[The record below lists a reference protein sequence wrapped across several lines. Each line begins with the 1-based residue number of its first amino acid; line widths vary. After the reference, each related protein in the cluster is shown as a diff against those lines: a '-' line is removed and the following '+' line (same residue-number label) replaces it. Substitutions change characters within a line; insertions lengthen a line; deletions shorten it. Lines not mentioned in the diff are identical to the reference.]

1 MNGSHRMEGMIHV
14 LKVTATESDADA
26 AAADTRHS
34 MIVFVKCP
42 DAGSAYAPADA
53 HLRRTG
59 WANVELVTCKAILP
73 EAVEKL
79 DESLQNAYRE
89 ADTHG
94 VAAVL
99 LKSS

>member
-1 MNGSHRMEGMIHV
+1 MEDMIHV
-14 LKVTATESDADA
+14 LKVTANAREADEASTENRRSL
-26 AAADTRHS
+26 
-34 MIVFVKCP
+34 IVFVKSP

-53 HLRRTG
+53 HLRQTG
-59 WANVELVTCKAILP
+59 WANVELVNCKAIPP
-73 EAVEKL
+73 EAIEKL

-89 ADTHG
+89 ADRHG

>member
-1 MNGSHRMEGMIHV
+1 MHV
-14 LKVTATESDADA
+14 LKVTATDSNADE

-53 HLRRTG
+53 HLRQTG
-59 WANVELVTCKAILP
+59 WANVELVNCKTVPP

-79 DESLQNAYRE
+79 DESLKNAYRE
-89 ADTHG
+89 ADIRG

-99 LKSS
+99 LKS

>member
-1 MNGSHRMEGMIHV
+1 M
-14 LKVTATESDADA
+14 KVTATESDADA

-53 HLRRTG
+53 HLRQTG
-59 WANVELVTCKAILP
+59 WANVELVNCKAVP
-73 EAVEKL
+73 SEAVEKL

>member
-1 MNGSHRMEGMIHV
+1 MIHV
-14 LKVTATESDADA
+14 LKVTVTASDANA

-42 DAGSAYAPADA
+42 DAGSTYALADA
-53 HLRRTG
+53 HLRQTG
-59 WANVELVTCKAILP
+59 WANVELVNCKAIPP

-79 DESLQNAYRE
+79 DESLKNAYRE
-89 ADTHG
+89 ADIRG

-99 LKSS
+99 LIS

>member
-1 MNGSHRMEGMIHV
+1 MEEMIHV
-14 LKVTATESDADA
+14 LKVTATASDAN
-26 AAADTRHS
+26 AADAETRHS
-34 MIVFVKCP
+34 IIVFVKCE
-42 DAGSAYAPADA
+42 DTGSAYAPADA
-53 HLRRTG
+53 HLRQTG
-59 WANVELVTCKAILP
+59 WQNVELVTCKALPP

-89 ADTHG
+89 ADAHG

>member
-1 MNGSHRMEGMIHV
+1 MEGMIHV
-14 LKVTATESDADA
+14 LKVTATDSNADA
-26 AAADTRHS
+26 AAADARHS
-34 MIVFVKCP
+34 MIIFVKCP

-53 HLRRTG
+53 HLRQTG
-59 WANVELVTCKAILP
+59 WANVELVNCKAIPP

-89 ADTHG
+89 ADIRG

-99 LKSS
+99 LK

>member
-1 MNGSHRMEGMIHV
+1 MVRMIHV
-14 LKVTATESDADA
+14 LKVTATARDADTADADA
-26 AAADTRHS
+26 RHS

-53 HLRRTG
+53 HLRQTG
-59 WANVELVTCKAILP
+59 WANVELVNCKAIPP

-89 ADTHG
+89 ADRHG

-99 LKSS
+99 LKLS

>member
-1 MNGSHRMEGMIHV
+1 MEDMIHV
-14 LKVTATESDADA
+14 LKLTANAREADEA
-26 AAADTRHS
+26 GAENRHS
-34 MIVFVKCP
+34 LIVFVKSP

-53 HLRRTG
+53 HLRQTG
-59 WANVELVTCKAILP
+59 WQDVELVDCRAVPP

-89 ADTHG
+89 AGRRG

-99 LKSS
+99 LK

>member
-1 MNGSHRMEGMIHV
+1 MEEMIHI
-14 LKVTATESDADA
+14 LKVTATASDANV

-34 MIVFVKCP
+34 MIVFVKSP

-53 HLRRTG
+53 HLRQTG
-59 WANVELVTCKAILP
+59 WQDVELVDCKAVP
-73 EAVEKL
+73 PGAVEKL
-79 DESLQNAYRE
+79 GESLQNAYRE
-89 ADTHG
+89 ADRHG

>member
-1 MNGSHRMEGMIHV
+1 MIHV
-14 LKVTATESDADA
+14 LKVTATESKADA
-26 AAADTRHS
+26 VAADTRHS
-34 MIVFVKCP
+34 MIVFVRYP

-53 HLRRTG
+53 HLRQTG
-59 WANVELVTCKAILP
+59 WANIELVDCRAVPP

-89 ADTHG
+89 ADKHE

>member
-1 MNGSHRMEGMIHV
+1 MEVMIHI
-14 LKVTATESDADA
+14 LKVTATESNADA

-53 HLRRTG
+53 HLRQTG
-59 WANVELVTCKAILP
+59 WANVELVNCKAIPP

-89 ADTHG
+89 AEKHG

>member
-1 MNGSHRMEGMIHV
+1 MEEMIHV
-14 LKVTATESDADA
+14 LKVTVTASDANA

-42 DAGSAYAPADA
+42 DASSTYALAEA
-53 HLRRTG
+53 HLRQTG
-59 WANVELVTCKAILP
+59 WQDVELVDCRAVPP

-89 ADTHG
+89 AGRRG

-99 LKSS
+99 LK

>member
-1 MNGSHRMEGMIHV
+1 MERMIHV
-14 LKVTATESDADA
+14 LKVA
-26 AAADTRHS
+26 ANPCEGEDEIRQS
-34 MIVFVKCP
+34 LIVFVKCE
-42 DAGSAYAPADA
+42 DVGSAYAPADA
-53 HLRRTG
+53 HLRQTG
-59 WANVELVTCKAILP
+59 WRNVELVNCKAVPP

-89 ADTHG
+89 AEAHG

>member
-1 MNGSHRMEGMIHV
+1 MERMIHV
-14 LKVTATESDADA
+14 SKVTANSVEAENGATEV
-26 AAADTRHS
+26 RHS
-34 MIVFVKCP
+34 LIVFVRCE
-42 DAGSAYAPADA
+42 DVGSAYAPIDA
-53 HLRRTG
+53 HLRQTG
-59 WANVELVTCKAILP
+59 WKNVELVNCRPIDP

-89 ADTHG
+89 AEAQG

>member
-1 MNGSHRMEGMIHV
+1 MIHV
-14 LKVTATESDADA
+14 LKVTANSSGAEGADA
-26 AAADTRHS
+26 EIRRS
-34 MIVFVKCP
+34 LIVFVQCE

-53 HLRRTG
+53 HLRQTG
-59 WANVELVTCKAILP
+59 WQNVELVTCKALPP

-79 DESLQNAYRE
+79 DESLQNAYKE
-89 ADTHG
+89 ADAHG

>member
-1 MNGSHRMEGMIHV
+1 MEGMIHV
-14 LKVTATESDADA
+14 LKVTATESNADA
-26 AAADTRHS
+26 ASADTRHS
-34 MIVFVKCP
+34 MVVFVKCP

-53 HLRRTG
+53 HLRQTG
-59 WANVELVTCKAILP
+59 WAKVELVNCKAIPP

-89 ADTHG
+89 ADIRG

-99 LKSS
+99 LRSS